1 MFDYIIL
8 VWPGGRKQHW
18 TLKFSIGNE
27 GDSGSW
33 NSEMEK
39 MSDQQTVFIPPVH
52 LDSLDDF
59 KEVAS
64 EAAVIVYN
72 PEFFCGPFTDGEKK
86 IRRLTLSAVGVIRNG
101 VPLTFRFV
109 IDDVRDLERVAAEIL
124 RELQTLGNVVRGSVE
139 SPRPIGELLA
149 AWP

>member
-1 MFDYIIL
+1 
-8 VWPGGRKQHW
+8 
-18 TLKFSIGNE
+18 
-27 GDSGSW
+27 
-33 NSEMEK
+33 
-39 MSDQQTVFIPPVH
+39 MSDEQTVFIPPVH
-52 LDSLDDF
+52 LDNLDDF

-72 PEFFCGPFTDGEKK
+72 PEFFHGPFTDDEKR
-86 IRRLTLSAVGVIRNG
+86 IRRLTLSAVGVLRNG

-109 IDDVRDLERVAAEIL
+109 LDDVRDLERVAAEIL
-124 RELQTLGNVVRGSVE
+124 RELQTLGNVVHGSVE